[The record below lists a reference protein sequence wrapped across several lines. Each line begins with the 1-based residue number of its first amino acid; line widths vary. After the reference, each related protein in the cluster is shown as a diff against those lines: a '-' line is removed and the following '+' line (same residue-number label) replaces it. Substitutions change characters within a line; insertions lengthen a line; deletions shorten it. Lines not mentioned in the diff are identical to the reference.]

1 MIVPEKYPGPHT
13 HARRPHR
20 SLVDEGV
27 YVSGHALE
35 RLREHHPNVGV
46 RGALALLARAQEVEP
61 GFIAPFLGR
70 PLEAVR
76 DRYLIS
82 ADRRGVF
89 VIVPGPEGASFP
101 WTARTYLRFGPYQQA
116 VAEQLLGAA

>member
-1 MIVPEKYPGPHT
+1 MDFPKNISGPRG
-13 HARRPHR
+13 ARRPQP
-20 SLVDEGV
+20 SLVEEGI
-27 YVSGHALE
+27 YVSPHALD

-46 RGALALLARAQEVEP
+46 RGALALLARAQEVESA
-61 GFIAPFLGR
+61 FIAPFLGR

-76 DRYLIS
+76 DRYLVS
-82 ADRRGVF
+82 FDRRGVF
-89 VIVPGPEGASFP
+89 VVAPSRTQGPSP